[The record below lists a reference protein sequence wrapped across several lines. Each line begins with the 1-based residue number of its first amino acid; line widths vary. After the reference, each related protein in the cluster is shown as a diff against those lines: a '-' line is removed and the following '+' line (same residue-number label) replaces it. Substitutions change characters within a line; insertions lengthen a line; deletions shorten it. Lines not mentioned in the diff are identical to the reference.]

1 MTDIQRQINLLE
13 SQDSRVSDDARQA
26 LSLQLDL
33 GNGIHQVVHYYGKT
47 HSNRA
52 LDLLCKIVEPHDK
65 TFLDSL
71 YDSIKEKKI
80 MATLDLLGQIVQTAP
95 SWTPKIAL
103 HPVFKAI
110 LQHSVTTKELVECV
124 GVLLFAAALLPHCST
139 FPPEVLNALFYT
151 FIESCHT
158 YRYKWLALDTKKSS
172 DCWER
177 ADVAHI
183 AFAIREF
190 FHAIYGIYPTNFISY
205 LRNHFVDKNGTTKSK
220 EVATYVICPLLAS
233 VRVHPNLILVG
244 KDKELSKDRWHQ
256 RESHDFLDDSRRVI
270 IGKIPINAINDGF
283 DVSSEPESPP
293 PAPVDAFQLFPSV
306 MSQDYC
312 EWRNDESDNDLL
324 SALNTPPHTN
334 PSLQSQKRNTVD
346 EEWSPLVITTDEKYR
361 RMTDGSSSLTSLR
374 NSIGLFFKKDRT
386 NDKVSRT
393 SPLSWV
399 VEHAPETTFLQ
410 DGEQPEEAEEAVN
423 CLTPT
428 LDLPGSKRFSYSSH
442 QCDPRTEGLRLSQ
455 AAQAAVLNK
464 QRENY
469 QGCLDSDDSAARSR
483 SASFLFDGPH
493 ADDSEKLN
501 IHHSDDF
508 VNSGDNELRDSD
520 TTPNNDNSECTRN
533 RFSIGSFFSKLN
545 RQRFASECHSITT
558 CNKVQHN
565 RCSQEG
571 VSSLMRVSSCPD
583 VISENR
589 TPAGLARAEIGA
601 KMRQENLLER
611 FPYLRLIQP
620 LGTEHY
626 VEIEANLENEH
637 EKRRVTYMEKSR
649 NFHECLK
656 EFGLADRLPG
666 RIYDDMTH
674 ITNGLPMEKQRD
686 ILRARL
692 VLVNQHL
699 LYERSCRLL
708 HANRNRRLFGRI
720 KLQKVTDAELEQLKE
735 NLHVV
740 HGERMELIAALSSL
754 RRSINHEKRDRL
766 ATEGE
771 LLDRLREAEAEH
783 YCLKENTHEIS
794 SQKDLIDSEAK
805 KWKSQVEHYRRR
817 IDDAEEQTRLLQL
830 QLIPLES
837 KIYDLRK
844 AQTVNQLLRDQIRL
858 LETRCENEPYL
869 RFGQRSDRRER
880 QTKKEIEH
888 LESELISERN
898 ISEEYRVRAQE
909 WEQLCKAESM
919 RSTELKGLLDR
930 ATNLLREQKDAAE
943 QKFLS
948 LQAVVRKQ
956 EEHILDLYRR
966 AEERDDALKRLR
978 SGGVSSAEF
987 LPVARIPSEIRSFDS
1002 SMSDVYIPRDVLYG
1016 MSPNEPRSSEE
1027 DVVLD
1032 LEAV

>member
-346 EEWSPLVITTDEKYR
+346 EEWSPLVITTDEK
-361 RMTDGSSSLTSLR
+361 
-374 NSIGLFFKKDRT
+374 
-386 NDKVSRT
+386 
-393 SPLSWV
+393 
-399 VEHAPETTFLQ
+399 
-410 DGEQPEEAEEAVN
+410 GEQPEEAEEAVN

-428 LDLPGSKRFSYSSH
+428 LDLPGSANEEPLQQVLIPSTTKRPS
-442 QCDPRTEGLRLSQ
+442 P
-455 AAQAAVLNK
+455 V
-464 QRENY
+464 
-469 QGCLDSDDSAARSR
+469 ARS
-483 SASFLFDGPH
+483 STAQPQGNTQP
-493 ADDSEKLN
+493 
-501 IHHSDDF
+501 
-508 VNSGDNELRDSD
+508 VLRDSD

-545 RQRFASECHSITT
+545 R
-558 CNKVQHN
+558 
-565 RCSQEG
+565 
-571 VSSLMRVSSCPD
+571 MRVSSCPD

-783 YCLKENTHEIS
+783 YSLKENTHEIA
-794 SQKDLIDSEAK
+794 SQKELIDSEAK

-1002 SMSDVYIPRDVLYG
+1002 SM
-1016 MSPNEPRSSEE
+1016 
-1027 DVVLD
+1027 
-1032 LEAV
+1032 